1 MTIKFKSFDIHSG
14 LREVKWAF
22 GVYENKTVLIEKAVG
37 ITPIDTLV
45 SNIYFLL
52 PMLYNLSKIIYG
64 NQQLSHGKNRMY

>member
-37 ITPIDTLV
+37 ITDINTVV
-45 SNIYFLL
+45 SNIY
-52 PMLYNLSKIIYG
+52 IYSFFYQCFI
-64 NQQLSHGKNRMY
+64 NKR